1 MCVIMVLSM
10 KCAPIGGKQAALTF
24 KARRA
29 LYACENG
36 PTAVQD
42 FAGSEDVPQQRFSAY
57 CSVDVKG

>member
-1 MCVIMVLSM
+1 MVLSM

-29 LYACENG
+29 LFACENV

-42 FAGSEDVPQQRFSAY
+42 FAGSEEAPRQRFSP
-57 CSVDVKG
+57 